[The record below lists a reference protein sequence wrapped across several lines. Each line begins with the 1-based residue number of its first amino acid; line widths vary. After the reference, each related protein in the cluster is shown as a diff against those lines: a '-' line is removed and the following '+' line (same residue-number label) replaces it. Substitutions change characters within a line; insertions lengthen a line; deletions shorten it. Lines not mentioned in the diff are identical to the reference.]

1 MTDGTTGRAL
11 CDAAAM
17 VLEIADFA
25 VLPGQEEAFAAAFG
39 EGVAQLRASPGF
51 RSARMTR
58 GIESP
63 ARFVMMVEWDDLEAH
78 TVTFRES
85 ERFTRWRE
93 IVGPFFDG
101 PPRVE
106 HFVDVPAAG

>member
-1 MTDGTTGRAL
+1 MTERTGSRGL

-17 VLEIADFA
+17 VLEIADIA
-25 VLPGQEEAFAAAFG
+25 VRPGQEDAFTAAFR
-39 EGVAQLRASPGF
+39 EAVAQLHASPGF

-63 ARFVMMVEWDDLEAH
+63 SRFVLLAEWDDLEAH
-78 TVTFRES
+78 TVGFRES

-93 IVGPFFDG
+93 LIGPFFDG
-101 PPRVE
+101 APRVE
-106 HFVDVPAAG
+106 HFADVPATG